1 MDTYTTSRTAKRKA
15 PEAVRIFS
23 LLLLP
28 FLTGVCT
35 TQRWT
40 PAGPSVPAPESF
52 RQHCMHF
59 LSQEFGPQVAG
70 GLRGRVWSSTEGEP
84 WPLPGAQIAAQRL
97 DDGRL
102 SYALSGTDGSFS
114 VDSLPPGEYEVWTCL
129 DGFDEVRFRLRVDQ
143 KSSTVGFDLYLAP
156 SETGGRHEVVPLE
169 ADSRMP

>member
-1 MDTYTTSRTAKRKA
+1 MDTDTTSRMAKCQVPQA
-15 PEAVRIFS
+15 IRIAS

-28 FLTGVCT
+28 LLSGACA
-35 TQRWT
+35 TQRPT
-40 PAGPSVPAPESF
+40 PAKPSVSAPESF

-59 LSQEFGPQVAG
+59 LSQDFGPQVAG
-70 GLRGRVWSSTEGEP
+70 GLRGRVLSSTEGDP

-102 SYALSGTDGSFS
+102 SYTLSGTDGSFC

-143 KSSTVGFDLYLAP
+143 KSSTRGFDLYLAP
-156 SETGGRHEVVPLE
+156 SETGGRHDVVPLE
-169 ADSRMP
+169 ADPDR